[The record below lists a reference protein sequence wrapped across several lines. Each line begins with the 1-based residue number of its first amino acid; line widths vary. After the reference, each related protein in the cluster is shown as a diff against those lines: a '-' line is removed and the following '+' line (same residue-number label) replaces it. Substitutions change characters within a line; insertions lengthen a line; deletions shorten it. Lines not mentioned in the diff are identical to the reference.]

1 MWKSINLRSVVA
13 TALTAALAGGAVN
26 ALADDNAAPTATP
39 DERLVYVPHKSGY
52 PFNFFR
58 VPNERAEFA
67 RVEIAPDAR
76 PDRVVPPPK
85 TGNPFLHHH

>member
-1 MWKSINLRSVVA
+1 MRKPINLRSFVA
-13 TALTAALAGGAVN
+13 VAVTAALAGGAVN
-26 ALADDNAAPTATP
+26 AVAADKSAPAAEPS
-39 DERLVYVPHKSGY
+39 ERLVYVPHKSGY

-76 PDRVVPPPK
+76 PDRVAPPPK
-85 TGNPFLHHH
+85 TGNPFLHN